1 MLKAVLSLSLNS
13 LLSSRN
19 GTPKVATGD
28 PEDAHLFVLV
38 HGLWGSPNHMLTIE
52 TAIRDTLTDVGSE
65 KIVTLKP
72 SSFRFWKTYDGIQR
86 CAERVVAD
94 LLYEIETLKKND
106 HCKVVK
112 ISIIGYSLGGLISR
126 YVIGVLEEMGFF
138 TEVQPVFFCTFAT
151 PHVGVRFFRQNVF
164 DRSANFLGQYIFG
177 KTGGELFVTDSNK
190 LLVTMADPDSRYY
203 KGMQRFERRVLLAN
217 IKNDRSVAFFT
228 SYITQYSPFDQL
240 DTINVRYLDDLP
252 SGRVGKHTVWPKM
265 VDLYQSKKVAN
276 PSERSRNAQ
285 EATSVIRSNR
295 VLRYLVLFTAA
306 SILIPLYI
314 PVILCISYYVSAYS
328 VLKVKVTKSPHVESH
343 WELVKESV
351 YRGGVIDADHAKQG
365 EERRKQRRHLARHE
379 SFKGDTSNFTESAM
393 ENVLYAEQKY
403 VNGDADV
410 IEENEHE
417 GEDSNTGESDKE
429 TPSGSPELEKH
440 SVDNTAA
447 FSTEN
452 SSDEKTESVPTPTK
466 SALSKLVDI
475 KLSDNDA
482 AMKVHLEK
490 LERKDH
496 NYPLFKDEVK
506 LPTTEDQDT
515 IIENLNKLDW
525 TKIAV
530 YHDLFNAH
538 DGIVARRGARTNPK
552 GTCSIY
558 LWASILRNHLHDAE
572 EKNLAKEKNLARELK
587 LAN

>member
-1 MLKAVLSLSLNS
+1 
-13 LLSSRN
+13 
-19 GTPKVATGD
+19 
-28 PEDAHLFVLV
+28 
-38 HGLWGSPNHMLTIE
+38 MLTVE
-52 TAIRDTLTDVGSE
+52 TAIRDTLTDLGPE

-126 YVIGVLEEMGFF
+126 YVIGILHEMGFF
-138 TEVQPVFFCTFAT
+138 NEVQPIFFCTFAT

-164 DRSANFLGQYIFG
+164 DRSANFLGQYLFG
-177 KTGGELFVTDSNK
+177 NTGGELFVTDSKK
-190 LLVTMADPDSRYY
+190 LLVTMADPDSRYF
-203 KGMQRFERRVLLAN
+203 KGMQRFEKRVLLAN

-314 PVILCISYYVSAYS
+314 PLVLFVSYYVSAYS
-328 VLKVKVTKSPHVESH
+328 VVKVKVTRSPHVESH

-351 YRGGVIDADHAKQG
+351 YHGGIIDDDHAKQG

-379 SFKGDTSNFTESAM
+379 SFKGDTSNITESAM

-410 IEENEHE
+410 IEENEYE

-429 TPSGSPELEKH
+429 TPNGSGSELERL
-440 SVDNTAA
+440 SGGDTAVN
-447 FSTEN
+447 STE
-452 SSDEKTESVPTPTK
+452 SSSHNKAESVSTSPK

-475 KLSDNDA
+475 KLPENDA

-496 NYPLFKDEVK
+496 DYPLFKEEVK
-506 LPTTEDQDT
+506 LPTTEDQNT

-552 GTCSIY
+552 GTCSVY
-558 LWASILRNHLHDAE
+558 LWASILRNHLYDAKE
-572 EKNLAKEKNLARELK
+572 KTLVKEKNLAKELK
-587 LAN
+587 LAT